1 MVPAG
6 AGCVSTGRLGLF
18 GPKESDDWESRRSM
32 QEDSAMR
39 LSFLHRKAPF
49 TEGVQGKQGEIPEK
63 SQAEENGRKNIGRGL
78 TD

>member
-1 MVPAG
+1 
-6 AGCVSTGRLGLF
+6 
-18 GPKESDDWESRRSM
+18 M
-32 QEDSAMR
+32 QEDSARR

-63 SQAEENGRKNIGRGL
+63 SQAEENGTNNFGGGL